1 MLSDLESK
9 TIPGGPPDRTFLDG
23 SEYWVVDL
31 PSVRIGL
38 GHFRPGW
45 VWSRHAGA
53 QTGQKSRS
61 HIGIIQSG
69 RMAVVTADGSKIELG
84 PGSVFEVAPGH
95 DAWVIGNELCV
106 ALDVTFRA
114 QVSQTAATR
123 GR

>member
-1 MLSDLESK
+1 MFSDLECK
-9 TIPGGPPDRTFLDG
+9 TIPSVPPDRTFLDG

-53 QTGQKSRS
+53 QTGQESRS

-84 PGSVFEVAPGH
+84 PGSVFEVEPGH
-95 DAWVIGNELCV
+95 DAWVIGNEPCV
-106 ALDVTFRA
+106 ALDVTFRPQA
-114 QVSQTAATR
+114 SPAAATR
-123 GR
+123 